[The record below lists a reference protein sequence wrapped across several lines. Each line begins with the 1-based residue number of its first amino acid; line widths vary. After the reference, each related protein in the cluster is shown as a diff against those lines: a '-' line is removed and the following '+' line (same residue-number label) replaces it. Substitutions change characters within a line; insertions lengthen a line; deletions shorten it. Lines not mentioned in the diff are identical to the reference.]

1 MMPRMIWITFGLI
14 TGFFARTIAGKHG
27 PKGLFDIVLAILGAL
42 IGGWLFGFFD
52 YTSTGGVVDLGE
64 RNVLIDVIG
73 SATLFI
79 IFQALTRST
88 D

>member
-1 MMPRMIWITFGLI
+1 MPRMIWITFGLI
-14 TGFFARTIAGKHG
+14 TGFFARTIAGKRG
-27 PKGLFDIVLAILGAL
+27 PKDLFDIVLALIGAL

-52 YTSTGGVVDLGE
+52 YAGPGGVAEFGE
-64 RNVLIDVIG
+64 HNILIDVIG

>member
-1 MMPRMIWITFGLI
+1 MPRMIWITFGLI
-14 TGFFARTIAGKHG
+14 TGFFARSIVGKSS
-27 PKGLFDIVLAILGAL
+27 PKGPFDIVLAIIGAL